1 MVFKKATGTGI
12 HVLSF
17 CIALCKIYNINYM
30 KQKRLVINVTDLM
43 LMIGISERT
52 ARRLMKRMKMY
63 FNKEQSGLIT
73 VNEFCKFTGLDKD
86 DVEEY
91 LRWVGYYD

>member
-1 MVFKKATGTGI
+1 
-12 HVLSF
+12 
-17 CIALCKIYNINYM
+17 M

-63 FNKEQSGLIT
+63 FNKEQSDLIT
-73 VNEFCKFTGLDKD
+73 VNEFCKFTGLDKN

-91 LRWVGYYD
+91 LR

>member
-1 MVFKKATGTGI
+1 
-12 HVLSF
+12 
-17 CIALCKIYNINYM
+17 M

-63 FNKEQSGLIT
+63 FNKEQSDLIT
-73 VNEFCKFTGLDKD
+73 VNEFCTFTGLDKN

-91 LRWVGYYD
+91 LR

>member
-1 MVFKKATGTGI
+1 
-12 HVLSF
+12 
-17 CIALCKIYNINYM
+17 M

-43 LMIGISERT
+43 LMIGISEST

-63 FNKEQSGLIT
+63 FNKEQSDLIT

-91 LRWVGYYD
+91 LR